1 VIFSEVRPI
10 LIDTNAYVS
19 FKCGETSAL
28 EIIQYAETLAISP
41 IVIGELLS
49 GFECGNKTK
58 KNREELQQ
66 FLKSSRVKLFSVTS
80 DTANFYNQIYFSL
93 RKKGKP
99 IPSNDL
105 WIAAQVLE
113 NGCVLYSHDKHFKVI
128 NGLISGTLLSELI
141 I

>member
-1 VIFSEVRPI
+1 MRPI

-19 FKCGETSAL
+19 FKHGEKSIL
-28 EIIQYAETLAISP
+28 EIFQYAESLAISP

-58 KNREELQQ
+58 QNRDELQQ
-66 FLKSSRVKLFSVTS
+66 FFQSSRVRLYSLTS
-80 DTANFYNQIYFSL
+80 DTANFYSQIFTSL

-99 IPSNDL
+99 IPTNDM
-105 WIAAQVLE
+105 WIAAQTLE
-113 NGCVLYSHDKHFKVI
+113 NGCVLCSYDKHFKVI
-128 NGLISGTLLSELI
+128 EGLISGTLVSDLI

>member
-1 VIFSEVRPI
+1 MRPI
-10 LIDTNAYVS
+10 FIDTNAYVA
-19 FKCGETSAL
+19 FKRGDESIL

-41 IVIGELLS
+41 IVLGELLS

-66 FLKSSRVKLFSVTS
+66 FLQSSRIRFFPISG
-80 DTANFYNQIYFSL
+80 DTANFYSQIYSSL
-93 RKKGKP
+93 KAKGKP

-113 NGCVLYSHDKHFKVI
+113 NGSVLCSHDRHFKAI
-128 NGLISGTLLSELI
+128 EGLILGTTLSELVV
-141 I
+141 